1 MNSKRG
7 SIAIESMIVVSF
19 SILILFT
26 TIGLALSIY
35 IQSIVVSEMRETADE
50 ISAVMNI
57 TLKDNKLSTRL
68 TNQIILAGTANLKLK
83 HRLEG
88 YTLVTNISSKETEI
102 DNNGVMMWRL
112 DYTVTL
118 PLLKFKQHFTL
129 PIRGVVQGDE
139 IDPEEVIVY
148 YTRTGKRY
156 HLETCY
162 HLRQSKIEVNL
173 EGAISRGY
181 TPCKVC
187 KP

>member
-1 MNSKRG
+1 MANKRG
-7 SIAIESMIVVSF
+7 SIAIESMLVMSF

-26 TIGLALSIY
+26 IIGMALSIY

-57 TLKDNKLSTRL
+57 TLQDNNLSSRF
-68 TNQIILAGTANLKLK
+68 TNQIILAGTANLKIK

-88 YTLVTNISSKETEI
+88 YALVQDISSRKSTI
-102 DNNGVMMWRL
+102 DNDGMMTWRV
-112 DYTVTL
+112 DYAVSL
-118 PLLKFKQHFTL
+118 PLFKLKRHFAI
-129 PIRGVVQGDE
+129 PIRGVIKGDE

-148 YTRTGKRY
+148 CTRTGERY
-156 HLETCY
+156 HLGTCF
-162 HLRQSKIEVNL
+162 HLRQSKFEINL
-173 EGAISRGY
+173 QDAIDRGL